1 MVDHRGRDA
10 FTNTVETERYREIL
24 RKELRQTDAAMK
36 RQALQKLKEFEDAKK
51 NGVSD
56 LETAMRRKRN
66 SRRYRPTSAS
76 EIGQCIE
83 SAGTGVSWGFHKG
96 LDLTSTLNDSTLYE
110 KNEKLQKNGFPAAYK
125 CENAHRPVIIADSDP
140 GFFRRTVPSPIE
152 WQQKSG
158 NTLSLVGARS
168 ATPGM

>member
-1 MVDHRGRDA
+1 MLDKLSTQFA
-10 FTNTVETERYREIL
+10 FF
-24 RKELRQTDAAMK
+24 RKNNE
-36 RQALQKLKEFEDAKK
+36 AL
-51 NGVSD
+51 
-56 LETAMRRKRN
+56 
-66 SRRYRPTSAS
+66 SA

-83 SAGTGVSWGFHKG
+83 SAGTGISWGFDKG

-110 KNEKLQKNGFPAAYK
+110 KNEKLQKQGFPAAYK

>member
-1 MVDHRGRDA
+1 M
-10 FTNTVETERYREIL
+10 
-24 RKELRQTDAAMK
+24 RKEPKNSIQLHPLTCTHISK
-36 RQALQKLKEFEDAKK
+36 TVSLK
-51 NGVSD
+51 V
-56 LETAMRRKRN
+56 
-66 SRRYRPTSAS
+66 Y
-76 EIGQCIE
+76 
-83 SAGTGVSWGFHKG
+83 
-96 LDLTSTLNDSTLYE
+96 DLTSTSNDSTLYE